1 MSAVT
6 DLYKQGSSKDFG
18 VGTFA
23 KSFLLPGFSEV
34 YGTEYLGGK
43 YSEATTPKFP
53 ATPAAPVVP
62 SGPSAEDTAAQEA
75 AASSAERLRK
85 KRGLKSTLLTGPGGV
100 MNPATTKKT
109 TLG

>member
-6 DLYKQGSSKDFG
+6 NLYKQGSSSDFG
-18 VGTFA
+18 FGTLL
-23 KSFLLPGFSEV
+23 KSALLPGFSEV

-53 ATPAAPVVP
+53 ALPAAPVQNV
-62 SGPSAEDTAAQEA
+62 ETDDTAIKA
-75 AASSAERLRK
+75 AAYAEAERLRK
-85 KRGLKSTLLTGPGGV
+85 KKGLRSTLLTGPGGV
-100 MNPATTKKT
+100 TNPPTTFKT